1 MGDPPYTGFKIYR
14 GLSPNVL
21 WPIGTVMVGPPS
33 RGDPGHEYNDTSVEE
48 DTTYYYEVTTLNAPG
63 EGAGSNNAVKPA
75 SEYSSWPQYGYDAA
89 NTGLCPIDT
98 SMVTGYL
105 RWETNLGDPITSS
118 PVIGPDGTVWVAG
131 DYHPKSQAG
140 RWDPSAKTWIQDDVT
155 SPCIDGGDGTM
166 PVGDE
171 PPPNGAVLNL
181 GAYGGTGQASKSLR
195 IEGTF

>member
-1 MGDPPYTGFKIYR
+1 MESTAGGSITEPAFAQR
-14 GLSPNVL
+14 GPWVDKEH
-21 WPIGTVMVGPPS
+21 P
-33 RGDPGHEYNDTSVEE
+33 
-48 DTTYYYEVTTLNAPG
+48 TL
-63 EGAGSNNAVKPA
+63 
-75 SEYSSWPQYGYDAA
+75 
-89 NTGLCPIDT
+89 
-98 SMVTGYL
+98 
-105 RWETNLGDPITSS
+105 LGDPRDPT
-118 PVIGPDGTVWVAG
+118 TVWVAG